1 MKSHISRLKP
11 KIIHDRN
18 FKRFDEQNLFLMSKA
33 QIFLLKQKI
42 LMKII
47 QL

>member
-11 KIIHDRN
+11 KIIHYRN

-47 QL
+47 EL